1 MRSKAGL
8 CPAQPTGAKRPPRGG
23 GPEGGNF
30 NHGGWK
36 AGLASAVLPNYDHC
50 GVGFSVFLEYT
61 GIYIRRVCALHPAFH
76 HAVRSHVRGM
86 SRSICRCSVPRPRI
100 QILIKQS
107 IRRRIKVRLSGLH
120 LPYIHISIL
129 RQAIRRQL
137 ILCDF
142 VKLGFGG
149 IVQLAVVVVP
159 APPGQSALP
168 LPEAPALPRPFPW
181 WRC

>member
-1 MRSKAGL
+1 MRVYAEQSRAMP
-8 CPAQPTGAKRPPRGG
+8 CARPQAQKGPLGAAAPKGRKGYFKKRVC
-23 GPEGGNF
+23 
-30 NHGGWK
+30 K

-50 GVGFSVFLEYT
+50 GVGFAVFLEYT

-159 APPGQSALP
+159 APRVKRFATS
-168 LPEAPALPRPFPW
+168 
-181 WRC
+181 